1 MTTSSTRLTRL
12 LADLLT
18 ASRIQG
24 TSLDLMLE
32 DLDVAEHLVGIV
44 RTASRSAEPGA
55 VRLGR
60 VEPVRVHA
68 DAGRLAQMVENLITN
83 ALRYGATPVEITA
96 ESDGPMVVIAVH
108 DAGPG
113 IPEEMRAKLFER
125 FATSSEGGT
134 GLGLYIVRELARAQ
148 GGEASYR
155 VEDGS
160 FMITLPSAVPIAT
173 DADGG

>member
-1 MTTSSTRLTRL
+1 
-12 LADLLT
+12 
-18 ASRIQG
+18 
-24 TSLDLMLE
+24 
-32 DLDVAEHLVGIV
+32 
-44 RTASRSAEPGA
+44 
-55 VRLGR
+55 
-60 VEPVRVHA
+60 
-68 DAGRLAQMVENLITN
+68 
-83 ALRYGATPVEITA
+83 
-96 ESDGPMVVIAVH
+96 VH